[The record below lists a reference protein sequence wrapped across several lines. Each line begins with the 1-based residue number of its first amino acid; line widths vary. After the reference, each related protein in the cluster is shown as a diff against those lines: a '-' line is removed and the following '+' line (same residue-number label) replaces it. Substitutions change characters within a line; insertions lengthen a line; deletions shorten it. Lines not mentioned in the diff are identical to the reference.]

1 MKKLLSICGG
11 YGRSQ
16 RMAKVKP
23 VSSLSCDKPRRYR
36 TASPAAEDP
45 PLQELR
51 RVAVPLDRR
60 EPEGTMLPSKLSDET
75 CPRLDEMTLVHV
87 GAERSTRNAM
97 GPDYGDTNRHR
108 GYDSS
113 Q

>member
-16 RMAKVKP
+16 RMAKVQLVNSRP
-23 VSSLSCDKPRRYR
+23 CDRLPRYR
-36 TASPAAEDP
+36 TVNPAAEDP

-51 RVAVPLDRR
+51 RVAQPLDRR
-60 EPEGTMLPSKLSDET
+60 GLEGTMLQSKLSDEI

-108 GYDSS
+108 G
-113 Q
+113 